1 MEKHHTVSGMQS
13 WRRTC
18 RIPSVRNI
26 AVLSVAILL
35 LYHLRTWSLGYQAS
49 PTPLASAE
57 PPGTSETL
65 HPHQPEQPPQ
75 PPPPPAPK
83 PTGIPK
89 KIWYKL
95 GPKGLSDDAR
105 GWTKTCI
112 SQNPEYHAE
121 FLTDQ
126 SADEFVQDRYKS
138 RPDIVD
144 TYMALTVPILK
155 VDLFRYLLLYAEG
168 GVWFDL
174 DATCEGIPI
183 DKWVPEGV
191 DPDLVVGWE
200 FDAGFHFEFDRQF
213 TTWTVMAKKG
223 AYHLLAV
230 ADDLVHAMSDL
241 ARANNVTISQL
252 NMEMVGDV
260 VDFSGPKRFAR
271 SVMKIVE
278 AEANASD
285 DGWGG
290 IGGWEPYHEILE
302 PKLAGSVLILP
313 GYALAASYNT
323 YEEED
328 KEKVGPSLVVHH
340 YAGTWKN
347 EYGGERVDNL
357 GQSS

>member
-1 MEKHHTVSGMQS
+1 MDKQPNVSSMQP

-26 AVLSVAILL
+26 AIICAAFLL
-35 LYHLRTWSLGYQAS
+35 LYHFRTWSLSYEAG

-57 PPGTSETL
+57 PPETAPETA
-65 HPHQPEQPPQ
+65 HPDQPDQPDQPP
-75 PPPPPAPK
+75 PPPPPAPES
-83 PTGIPK
+83 TGIPK

-105 GWTKTCI
+105 GWTDTCI

-121 FLTDQ
+121 FFTDQ
-126 SADEFVQDRYKS
+126 SADQLVLDKYGD

-183 DKWVPEGV
+183 DRWVPGGM

-200 FDAGFHFEFDRQF
+200 FDGGYHFAFDRQF

-223 AYHLLAV
+223 IQHVLGV
-230 ADDLVHAMSDL
+230 AEDVVGAIVDL
-241 ARANNVTISQL
+241 ARSNNVTVPEL
-252 NMEMVGDV
+252 NIEMVGDV
-260 VDFSGPKRFAR
+260 VDFTGPKRFAK
-271 SVMKIVE
+271 SVMKRIE
-278 AEANASD
+278 EEANASG
-285 DGWGG
+285 DGW
-290 IGGWEPYHEILE
+290 GGWEPYHEILE
-302 PKLAGSVLILP
+302 PKLAGNVLILP
-313 GYALAASYNT
+313 GYALAASYNN
-323 YEEED
+323 YEPED
-328 KEKVGPSLVVHH
+328 QDRVGPSLVVHH

-347 EYGGERVDNL
+347 QYGGEKVEN
-357 GQSS
+357 